1 MGFQLMFGAFTAG
14 LDAGKGFN
22 TYPLMNGQ
30 FIADIALSLDPVWK
44 NFIENGAMIQ
54 FVHRWLGALVFF
66 GVIILALLSMKTELK
81 GSSFILVL
89 ITAFQFILGVM
100 TLVNGVPIVLGSMHQ
115 VVAVIMF
122 LTLVYFVHIT
132 RLKTM

>member
-1 MGFQLMFGAFTAG
+1 
-14 LDAGKGFN
+14 
-22 TYPLMNGQ
+22 
-30 FIADIALSLDPVWK
+30 
-44 NFIENGAMIQ
+44 
-54 FVHRWLGALVFF
+54 
-66 GVIILALLSMKTELK
+66 MKTELK

-89 ITAFQFILGVM
+89 ITAFQFILGVV

-122 LTLVYFVHIT
+122 LALVYFVHVT